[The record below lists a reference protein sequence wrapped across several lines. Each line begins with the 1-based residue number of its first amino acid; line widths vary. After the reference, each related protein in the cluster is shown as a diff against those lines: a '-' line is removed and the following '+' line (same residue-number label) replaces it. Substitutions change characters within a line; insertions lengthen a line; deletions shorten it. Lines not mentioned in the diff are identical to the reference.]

1 MNIDG
6 WVAGADP
13 HRKGAKEVENVK
25 KQTCDLAQKLRNTG
39 AQEVPALRKTGGA
52 CKAKAVRGKDLRSGK

>member
-1 MNIDG
+1 MG
-6 WVAGADP
+6 EERP
-13 HRKGAKEVENVK
+13 TRETGAKEVEGMK
-25 KQTCDLAQKLRNTG
+25 KQTNDLASKLRNTG